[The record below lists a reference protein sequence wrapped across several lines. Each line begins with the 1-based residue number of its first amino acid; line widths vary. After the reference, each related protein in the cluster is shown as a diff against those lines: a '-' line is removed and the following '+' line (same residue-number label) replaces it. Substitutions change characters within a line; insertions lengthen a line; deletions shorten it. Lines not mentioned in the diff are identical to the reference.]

1 MITIDLPVECG
12 LISKRSYQ
20 DTLPEMDQQE
30 ALENKAESEANLSNE
45 PNADD
50 LETLETTS
58 INESSED
65 HVQTQVDQIK
75 SEETT
80 LFNLIESSTAET
92 TLSITESP
100 ISESIEAS
108 LSTLA
113 NLLDQSTAQET
124 TSETEYST
132 SQPLLLENTEK
143 EDSIVQ
149 NNETAVFQPSLVGET
164 EQSVENNPVI
174 TDTITELVNTTEESI
189 LENTKLDQDSNNETT
204 PDQTKDISVHETNV
218 TQESVAQTESSAT
231 QSILTETT
239 NETYKEKTEPENS
252 SLVTENENLIE
263 AATEA
268 PTIAV
273 TETLAESVTE
283 TTPEAV
289 TETTPEAVTETTPES
304 VTETTPE
311 SVTETTP
318 ESVTET
324 TPESVTET
332 TPEAVPEMTITRDQL
347 ETTTTELSIEDTS
360 EATTEEAVNETT
372 TELLKTATTET
383 EKETEST
390 TEIPLATKYI
400 WKKPDPYEN
409 DKIMNEETKL
419 TANCPSLNCEFGYK
433 TDLFG
438 KVLCSCFNPCLVS
451 FSFFQIIYY
460 FKF

>member
-45 PNADD
+45 PNADE

-65 HVQTQVDQIK
+65 HVQTQVDQTK

-132 SQPLLLENTEK
+132 SQPLLQENTEK

-204 PDQTKDISVHETNV
+204 PDQTKDISVNETNV

-263 AATEA
+263 ATTEA
-268 PTIAV
+268 PTIA
-273 TETLAESVTE
+273 VTE

-289 TETTPEAVTETTPES
+289 TETTPEAVTETTAES

-311 SVTETTP
+311 SITETTA

-324 TPESVTET
+324 TPEG
-332 TPEAVPEMTITRDQL
+332 VPEMTITRDQL

-390 TEIPLATKYI
+390 TEISLATKYI

>member
-45 PNADD
+45 PNADE

-65 HVQTQVDQIK
+65 HVQTQVDQTK

-132 SQPLLLENTEK
+132 SQPLLQENTEK

-204 PDQTKDISVHETNV
+204 PDQTKDISVNETNV

-263 AATEA
+263 ATTEA
-268 PTIAV
+268 PTI
-273 TETLAESVTE
+273 
-283 TTPEAV
+283 AV
-289 TETTPEAVTETTPES
+289 TETTPEAVTETTAES

-311 SVTETTP
+311 SITETTA

-324 TPESVTET
+324 TPEG
-332 TPEAVPEMTITRDQL
+332 VPEMTITRDQL

-390 TEIPLATKYI
+390 TEISLATKYI

>member
-289 TETTPEAVTETTPES
+289 TETTPE
-304 VTETTPE
+304 
-311 SVTETTP
+311 
-318 ESVTET
+318 
-324 TPESVTET
+324 SVTET